1 MINPEKI
8 TTRES
13 VKPSESLVELEVN
26 LEEAAEKGGGWFRWI
41 WEKISRKLAKWLLP
55 LVILFPGLEGTARAD
70 DLFSKI
76 SERAGKVVAAF
87 KLVNALKEAVD
98 TKRKEEREAKKAYE
112 KTKELNDLRK
122 ALEFLTVKLS
132 EEEKRFAID
141 PNIRI
146 IPYGYFPGANLD
158 LPNLTKHLIS
168 VLFSQLGLKQ
178 VGTLEEIEKTTGERQ
193 ALRANP
199 EVKQEQ
205 VPKRG
210 TLEVP
215 QLKISTSVSILFN
228 VKDIRTDIEVALRN
242 IGFDLRKHLERLGF
256 KQAEFLSIF
265 DSLRETKVIAIVV
278 IDVLNLDN
286 NEKISLI
293 GIGTPYILEKISAD
307 IKRVLFVGGV
317 EKSISK
323 KDDMAVVNSIASG
336 VGNILSALKEENQKK
351 KGEKEGE
358 KEGEKGKTEGQKQ
371 AAVFFVISTP
381 EAKV

>member
-8 TTRES
+8 PTRES
-13 VKPSESLVELEVN
+13 VKPSESVVELEVN
-26 LEEAAEKGGGWFRWI
+26 LEEAAEKGGWFRWI

-55 LVILFPGLEGTARAD
+55 LVILFPGLEGPARAD
-70 DLFSKI
+70 DFYQILGKTGEKI
-76 SERAGKVVAAF
+76 VTLVTLGK
-87 KLVNALKEAVD
+87 AVEQIAN
-98 TKRKEEREAKKAYE
+98 KNKEEKKLADEASK
-112 KTKELNDLRK
+112 KTKELNNLPEILK
-122 ALEFLTVKLS
+122 FLEKG
-132 EEEKRFAID
+132 ERFAID

-146 IPYGYFPGANLD
+146 IPYGYFPGSNLD
-158 LPNLTKHLIS
+158 LPNLTKHLIGA
-168 VLFSQLGLKQ
+168 LFSKLGLKQ
-178 VGTLEEIEKTTGERQ
+178 VGTLEDIKKTARERQ
-193 ALRANP
+193 ELRAIP

-205 VPKRG
+205 VPKPG

-215 QLKISTSVSILFN
+215 QFEINISVSILFN
-228 VKDIRTDIEVALRN
+228 VKDIRKDIEVALRN
-242 IGFDLRKHLERLGF
+242 IGFDLRKHLEKLGF

-278 IDVLNLDN
+278 IDILNLDN

-336 VGNILSALKEENQKK
+336 VGNILSALEEEKQKK
-351 KGEKEGE
+351 KGE

>member
-8 TTRES
+8 PTRES
-13 VKPSESLVELEVN
+13 VKSSESVVELEVN
-26 LEEAAEKGGGWFRWI
+26 LEEAAEKAGGWLRWI

-55 LVILFPGLEGTARAD
+55 LVILFPGLEGPARAD
-70 DLFSKI
+70 DFSKI
-76 SERAGKVVAAF
+76 LGKIAAVGT
-87 KLVNALKEAVD
+87 LVNALEQIANKNKKE
-98 TKRKEEREAKKAYE
+98 KQEADEAYK

-132 EEEKRFAID
+132 GEEKRFAID

-158 LPNLTKHLIS
+158 LPNLTKHLIG
-168 VLFSQLGLKQ
+168 VLFSKLGLKQ
-178 VGTLEEIEKTTGERQ
+178 VGTLEDIKKTARERQ
-193 ALRANP
+193 ELRAIP

-205 VPKRG
+205 VPKPG

-215 QLKISTSVSILFN
+215 QFEINISVSILFN
-228 VKDIRTDIEVALRN
+228 VKDIRKDVEVALRN
-242 IGFDLRKHLERLGF
+242 IGFDLRKHLEKLGF

-317 EKSISK
+317 EKSNIK

-336 VGNILSALKEENQKK
+336 VGNILLALEEEKQKK
-351 KGEKEGE
+351 KER
-358 KEGEKGKTEGQKQ
+358 EGEKGKTEEPKQ
-371 AAVFFVISTP
+371 AAVFFVISIP
-381 EAKV
+381 KAEV

>member
-8 TTRES
+8 PTRES
-13 VKPSESLVELEVN
+13 VKSSESVVELEVN
-26 LEEAAEKGGGWFRWI
+26 LEEAAEKAGGWLRWI

-55 LVILFPGLEGTARAD
+55 LVLLFPGLEGPARAD
-70 DLFSKI
+70 DLSKI
-76 SERAGKVVAAF
+76 LGRTGEKIVALVTLGK
-87 KLVNALKEAVD
+87 AVE
-98 TKRKEEREAKKAYE
+98 KIANKNKEEKKLADEAYK
-112 KTKELNDLRK
+112 KTKELNNLPEVLK
-122 ALEFLTVKLS
+122 FI
-132 EEEKRFAID
+132 EKGERFAID

-146 IPYGYFPGANLD
+146 IPYGYFPGSNLD
-158 LPNLTKHLIS
+158 LPNLTKHLIG
-168 VLFSQLGLKQ
+168 VLFSKLGLKQ
-178 VGTLEEIEKTTGERQ
+178 VGTLEDIKKTARERQ
-193 ALRANP
+193 ELRAIP

-205 VPKRG
+205 VPKPG

-215 QLKISTSVSILFN
+215 QFEINISVSILFN
-228 VKDIRTDIEVALRN
+228 VKDIRKDIEVALRN

-265 DSLRETKVIAIVV
+265 DSLREIKVIAIVV
-278 IDVLNLDN
+278 IDVLNLET
-286 NEKISLI
+286 NEKITII
-293 GIGTPYILEKISAD
+293 GIGTPYMLEKISAD

-336 VGNILSALKEENQKK
+336 VGNILLGLEEEKQKK
-351 KGEKEGE
+351 KGEKE
-358 KEGEKGKTEGQKQ
+358 Q